1 VRSAEFPRQAASS
14 RAYFGISEFCLT
26 DSKFEAIS
34 FAIHSTEGRFANVT
48 NAGLDA
54 MDAEARETSVA
65 DADGEVV
72 WS

>member
-1 VRSAEFPRQAASS
+1 MTKSKS
-14 RAYFGISEFCLT
+14 R
-26 DSKFEAIS
+26 AIS